1 MKMTDAELR
10 IWLRNPQWRAQLHHL
25 IAEEPSGAGEV
36 AAEVSVVAAV
46 SPTVSVPV
54 GLVPSGERLPEPPQ
68 VEKSGAVREEDLADY
83 EEGGVP

>member
-1 MKMTDAELR
+1 M
-10 IWLRNPQWRAQLHHL
+10 
-25 IAEEPSGAGEV
+25 
-36 AAEVSVVAAV
+36 AAV

-54 GLVPSGERLPEPPQ
+54 GLVPPGERLPEPPQ